1 MHVRFLIAT
10 ALLAAACNGQA
21 AVVYGSNLVVN
32 GDAEAGTAGWTGY
45 AGYNL
50 FQAVDY
56 GGNWVLPTQP
66 GPVDRGNKMFAGFGQ
81 YAVGYQ
87 TLDFGTATTR
97 DTSYALTGWLGGWQ
111 DQGDNAL
118 FYVQF
123 LDAFDN
129 EIGNSVLGPVTPQDR
144 DNQTG
149 LMYRETDGF
158 VPTGTRKLS
167 FWLSM
172 ERLVSGDNDG
182 YADNLS
188 FVLQAPPA
196 GEVPEPGMAAV
207 FALGLGMLGWSRR
220 AQRQAVAVAH
230 DGTRQVDAEPQAG
243 QGQQQAGA

>member
-1 MHVRFLIAT
+1 MHIRFLIAA
-10 ALLAAACNGQA
+10 ALLAAACNSQA
-21 AVVYGSNLVVN
+21 AVIYGSNLVVN

-45 AGYNL
+45 AGYNAL
-50 FQAVDY
+50 QSVDY
-56 GGNWVLPTQP
+56 GNNWVLPTQP
-66 GPVDRGNKMFAGFGQ
+66 GPLERGSRMFAGFGQ

-87 TLDFGTATTR
+87 TLDFGLSTTR
-97 DTSYALTGWLGGWQ
+97 ATSYALTGWLGGWQ

-123 LDAFDN
+123 LDEFDN
-129 EIGNSVLGPVTPQDR
+129 EIGSSVLGPVTPQDR
-144 DNQTG
+144 NNETG

-196 GEVPEPGMAAV
+196 GDVPEPGMAAL
-207 FALGLGMLGWSRR
+207 FALGLGMLGGARR
-220 AQRQAVAVAH
+220 SKRKAAAVAQH
-230 DGTRQVDAEPQAG
+230 GRREVDAEPQAG
-243 QGQQQAGA
+243 NGQQQAGA

>member
-1 MHVRFLIAT
+1 MYVRFLIAT
-10 ALLAAACNGQA
+10 ALLAAACHSQA

-45 AGYNL
+45 AGYDL

-56 GGNWVLPTQP
+56 GSNWVLPTQP
-66 GPVDRGNKMFAGFGQ
+66 GPLERGNRMFAGFGQ

-87 TLDFGTATTR
+87 TLDFGAATTR
-97 DTSYALTGWLGGWQ
+97 ATSYALTGWLGGWQ

-129 EIGNSVLGPVTPQDR
+129 EIGSSMLGPVTPQDR
-144 DNQTG
+144 SNQTG

-196 GEVPEPGMAAV
+196 GDVPEPGMAAL
-207 FALGLGMLGWSRR
+207 FALGLGTLGWARR
-220 AQRQAVAVAH
+220 SKRQAVAQHGRREVES
-230 DGTRQVDAEPQAG
+230 QPQAG
-243 QGQQQAGA
+243 QRQ